1 MIVPHV
7 DHWDLGIGH
16 AEKTLG
22 EPHRISLKVECF
34 QFLTHGRRK
43 VSSTFMVWILDM
55 KPFVEKWA
63 LFRDSIVVYLVSS
76 TNHDM
81 ERSCLMTIEHIAPK
95 RVRSR
100 EVIGAET
107 L

>member
-7 DHWDLGIGH
+7 HHWDLGIGH

-22 EPHRISLKVECF
+22 EPHRISLEIECF
-34 QFLTHGRRK
+34 QFFTHGRRK
-43 VSSTFMVWILDM
+43 VSLMFMMWILDL
-55 KPFVEKWA
+55 KPFPEKWA
-63 LFRDSIVVYLVSS
+63 LVHDGIVVYLIPS

-95 RVRSR
+95 RVGSR
-100 EVIGAET
+100 EITGAEIS
-107 L
+107 